1 MNSTEVPLIPREI
14 FFGNPERAAATIS
27 PDSSQLMWLAPLD
40 GVLNIWV
47 APRDDLASARPLT
60 RDKDRGIHSAMWA
73 YNLDFVLYSQDR
85 GGDEN
90 SRLSAVELAT
100 GKVKDLTPFDSVR
113 AYLIAR
119 SQKYP
124 DEIVAGLNHRNPQWH
139 DVYRINIV
147 NGERTLLLEHE
158 RFRNVIADNELQL
171 RFAIEAAADGGSIY
185 YQLLDG
191 EWQHWQEVPSKDF
204 LTTNLIGFDES
215 NESLYMRDSRGRNT
229 SALVMANVL
238 TKQQRLLAS
247 DSRVDVNSV
256 LRHPTNKHI
265 QAVSFVHDRRRWQV
279 LDTSLEADFTYLNNL
294 TDGDFAI
301 TSRSID
307 DRFWVVVYVID
318 DGPARY
324 YLYDRQI
331 SIASLLFTSCEALQE
346 LSLAKMRSRFIMA
359 RDDLDLLVYYS
370 LPPGSESD
378 VSGIPA
384 RPLPLVL
391 IPHGGPWLRDYWGFH
406 PWHQWLANRG
416 YAVLSVNFRGSTG
429 FGKAFANAGN
439 LEWGGKIIEDQQDAV
454 DWAVHCGIADP
465 EHLAVLGGSFGGY
478 SVLAGLT
485 FTPKVFSCGIDLVGV
500 SNILTWME
508 SIPDYWKPLM
518 QLLYTRVG
526 DPRNDAG
533 RALLE
538 KHSPINYADRICR
551 PLLVGQG
558 ANDPRVKPAES
569 EQIVNAMQANGIP
582 VVYALYPD
590 EGHGFARPQNRSSF
604 FAMAEVFLAKHIG
617 GRCEPF
623 VDDFDGSSAQILAGA
638 EHIPGLEEVLAACTE
653 ESSVPRH

>member
-1 MNSTEVPLIPREI
+1 MNSIDAPLIPREI
-14 FFGNPERAAATIS
+14 FFDNPERAAATIS
-27 PDSSQLMWLAPLD
+27 PDSSQLMWLAPLN

-47 APRDDLASARPLT
+47 AARDDLASARPLT
-60 RDKDRGIHSAMWA
+60 RDKDRGIHSAMWT
-73 YNLDFVLYSQDR
+73 YNPDFVLYSQDR
-85 GGDEN
+85 DGDEN
-90 SRLSAVELAT
+90 SRLYTVELAT
-100 GKVKDLTPFDSVR
+100 GKVRDLTPFDSVR

-119 SQKYP
+119 SQKHP
-124 DEIVAGLNHRNPQWH
+124 DDIIAGLNHRNPQWH
-139 DVYRINIV
+139 DIYRINIV
-147 NGERTLLLEHE
+147 NGERTPLLEHE
-158 RFRNVIADNELQL
+158 RFRNVIVDNELQL
-171 RFAIEAAADGGSIY
+171 RFAIEAVADGSSIY

-191 EWQHWQEVPSKDF
+191 EWQHWQEVPSEDL
-204 LTTNLIGFDES
+204 LTTNLIGFDEN

-229 SALVMANVL
+229 GALVVVNAL

-256 LRHPTNKHI
+256 LRHPTDKHI

-279 LDTSLEADFTYLNNL
+279 LDTSLEADFTYLKKL
-294 TDGDFAI
+294 TDGDFLI

-331 SIASLLFTSCEALQE
+331 SIASLLFTSCEALHE
-346 LSLAKMRSRFIMA
+346 LSLAKMRSNFIKA

-416 YAVLSVNFRGSTG
+416 YAVLSVNFRGSIG

-454 DWAVHCGIADP
+454 DWAVHSGIADP
-465 EHLAVLGGSFGGY
+465 ERLAVMGGSFGGY
-478 SVLAGLT
+478 SVLAGLA
-485 FTPKVFSCGIDLVGV
+485 FTPKVFSCGIDLVGI

-508 SIPDYWKPLM
+508 SIPDYWKPLV
-518 QLLYTRVG
+518 QLIYSRVG
-526 DPRNDAG
+526 DPRNDEG
-533 RALLE
+533 REML
-538 KHSPINYADRICR
+538 KRHSPINYADRICR

-569 EQIVNAMQANGIP
+569 EQIVKAMQANGIP
-582 VVYALYPD
+582 VIYAYYPD
-590 EGHGFARPQNRSSF
+590 EGHGFARPQNRRSF
-604 FAMAEVFLAKHIG
+604 FAMVEAFLAKHIG
-617 GRCEPF
+617 GRYESSGA
-623 VDDFDGSSAQILAGA
+623 DFEGSSAQILAGA
-638 EHIPGLEEVLAACTE
+638 EHIPGLEEVLAACTRE
-653 ESSVPRH
+653 

>member
-454 DWAVHCGIADP
+454 DWAVHSGIADP
-465 EHLAVLGGSFGGY
+465 ERLAVMGGSFGGY

-485 FTPKVFSCGIDLVGV
+485 FTPKVFCCGIDLVGV

-508 SIPDYWKPLM
+508 SIPDYWKPLV

-526 DPRNDAG
+526 DPRNDEG